1 MDVFALFTNTE
12 YQFLTVSQTE
22 LGNEILTEYTGYG
35 VFKQRDAMTQATN
48 IEQYAGN
55 DATLH
60 IKPTEPFI
68 TALAGQLVG
77 NGVRV
82 SKNDAEAL
90 EYRIQQVD
98 EGFNFDT
105 NELEFYKLRLTRES
119 FATWQATPLE

>member
-90 EYRIQQVD
+90 EYRIVQVN

-105 NELEFYKLRLTRES
+105 NELEFYKLLLKRES